1 MPNRNVLLVEGASDQ
16 KFFKQLLSDISPNA
30 DIEPKIPRDVDAH
43 IFRNG
48 LQPLF
53 QQLRLQTD
61 QLIRGQIEKLGAV
74 VDADFCEQENNGF
87 TNRRQQLMELL
98 TEKGF
103 EIPDASSEIHTG
115 EIFSHPTGAKIGIW
129 IMPNHNNDGMIEDL
143 FLNSIKPEQQPLL
156 DYVKQSIDQLGDLKQ
171 FQSHRNSKAELATWL
186 AWQADPGISPSYAYY
201 KNLFDKNSVQFQALT
216 NWLERVFA

>member
-16 KFFKQLLSDISPNA
+16 KFFKQLLSDISPDA

-61 QLIRGQIEKLGAV
+61 QLIRGQIEKLGVV
-74 VDADFCEQENNGF
+74 VDADYCAQENNGF
-87 TNRRQQLMELL
+87 TKRRQQLIKLL
-98 TEKGF
+98 VEKGF
-103 EIPDASSEIHTG
+103 EIPDASREAYTG
-115 EIFSHPTGAKIGIW
+115 EIFTHPTGAQIGIW
-129 IMPNHNNDGMIEDL
+129 IMPNHNNDGITEDL

-156 DYVKQSIDQLGDLKQ
+156 DHVKQSIEHLGGLKQ
-171 FQSHRNSKAELATWL
+171 FQTHRDSKAELATWL

-201 KNLFDKNSVQFQALT
+201 KNLFDKDSESFQALI